1 MGKGHLKVEL
11 NSYTM
16 VNGAPFATITQTS
29 MSAMLC
35 AVSWGILEQ
44 IGSQPMQHLGKGRGT
59 FCWLRN
65 ASETRPHSFIASTL
79 VGESMKDTATIH
91 MTQA

>member
-11 NSYTM
+11 NSYTT

-35 AVSWGILEQ
+35 VASWGILEQ
-44 IGSQPMQHLGKGRGT
+44 IRSQPMQHLGKGKGM
-59 FCWLRN
+59 FCWLQS
-65 ASETRPHSFIASTL
+65 ASETRPHSSIASTL
-79 VGESMKDTATIH
+79 VGEGMKNTATIH